1 MWLNW
6 KRMCKFVFTNY
17 LETSFF
23 AMENFL
29 SFCLAIILILYIN
42 ISYACDMRQITTAD
56 GLSNS
61 AILSLYCDTN
71 GFLWVGTCDGVNL
84 YDGNMVYPARS
95 IPEYAGISG
104 NIIENITESAPGVLW
119 VQTNYG
125 FNKIVPRKGGM
136 ELFPQFQGKEKMRVT
151 PSGTVFV
158 LDESSRL
165 KYYREGGKF
174 AYLTKLPYKF
184 SDIKTFEASD
194 EAIRVYTATGIYD
207 YPLNDG
213 GNGKITAGR
222 PVVVSQTPLS
232 YAFKDDNIV
241 MAIDGAGNLLQYTS
255 GSNRPAIIH
264 NIGGEIARRGQV
276 SDVITDNDGNIFISF
291 STDGLL
297 KLNRRHDKTYTP
309 EDVGI
314 NVGVLCLE
322 KSEKQ
327 NLIWIGTDCH
337 GVYTYSPGAYSIQ
350 SITFADFNNLITRP
364 VRAIYLDGNKNLW
377 LGTKGDGVLLVK
389 DFNDSNGRVHG
400 PETLFTTNNSELLDN
415 SVYAFSKSSRP
426 IVWIATDDGINYYS
440 YSDNRIHRIDAGN
453 MPLKGVH
460 SLYETNDSTL
470 LASTIGYGVFRARIT
485 GSREHPELSDIKR
498 YTIDNGN
505 FSSNYFFSQ
514 ALDNYSN
521 PIFCNRGFGAF
532 VLENGKLMPA
542 TKLKGDYRDKSIYDV
557 FAAIR
562 DKDVLWLGTG
572 HGLLKISKAG
582 EQLFAGAENGFINNT
597 IHAML
602 KDDDG
607 ILWLSTNQGLIRF
620 DPVTEKARVYARNYG
635 MQISEFS
642 DGASFRTDSSLFFG
656 GIDGIAIVR
665 KNKVFAGNTGF
676 NPGLSIIRLRIAG
689 NDMPLN
695 EYFSSDDGENHL
707 RLNHDQNYFS
717 VTFSAPDF
725 LNSPSYTYYYYYY
738 YYSLDGKE
746 WINNGPSSTIS
757 FTRLSHGDYTL
768 RMKYVNRE
776 TGIESPV
783 YKLDISVAAPWYLSV
798 YAKLF
803 YALLLIGAGYLL
815 LRSYMQKQKDRQA
828 KAIEKMEQV
837 HKEEVYEEKLRFFT
851 NITHEFCT
859 PLTLIFG
866 SCERILAGSDAGDY
880 MLKYVRLIRSNTE
893 RLNSLIQDLIDFRR
907 IETGHKRRMIR
918 RVNVSEL
925 CNEIYQSFSVIAEQ
939 NNVTFESDIAPDVSF
954 DTDYKAVLRIISNLL
969 SNAFKY
975 TPSGGVIRL
984 GLKVNDRSLAIS
996 VYNTGKGLSEAD
1008 KEKIFNRYCILDN
1021 VEENATKGL
1030 SSRNGLGMAIC
1041 SSLVEMLDGKIEIA
1055 SEQGKY
1061 AEFTVTL
1068 PELKVS
1074 QENQSGNTEVEK
1086 TEVDCKLLGISGEAE
1101 EESASEI
1108 EQRSDDKNRKS
1119 ILVIDD
1125 NEDILTLLCDSLSE
1139 YNVIKASDAERGLEY
1154 LKNNSIDLIITDVMM
1169 PGTDGATLTKLIKGN
1184 KHTMY
1189 IPLVILSAK
1198 NTSAEKVE
1206 GLASGA
1212 DAYIGKPFHLS
1223 YLRAVI
1229 VRLLETRDQMK
1240 EYYNS
1245 SASAFEYTRGQLV
1258 DKESKEFIDKIVEF
1272 IDSNIDDTELS
1283 TEHIAKHMQV
1293 SVRNLYRRFKDLE
1306 LPSPNDFIKTHRI
1319 TFAAKLLVT
1328 TSLTVQ
1334 EIIYRC
1340 GFNNRSHFYR
1350 EFDKQFGMTPKD
1362 YRNANKTKTDLS
1374 QPSA

>member
-1 MWLNW
+1 MQIE
-6 KRMCKFVFTNY
+6 NY
-17 LETSFF
+17 LSRLV
-23 AMENFL
+23 AMKNL
-29 SFCLAIILILYIN
+29 SLFCMTVILLCCIN
-42 ISYACDMRQITTAD
+42 MSHACDMRQITTAD

-61 AILSLYCDTN
+61 AILSLYCDAD

-84 YDGNMVYPARS
+84 YDGNVIYPARA
-95 IPEYAGISG
+95 IPEYSGVSG
-104 NIIENITESAPGVLW
+104 NIIENISESAPGVLW
-119 VQTNYG
+119 IQTNYG
-125 FNKIVPRKGGM
+125 FNKIVPRKGAL
-136 ELFPQFQGKEKMRVT
+136 ELFPQFQGKEKMRVS

-165 KYYREGGKF
+165 QYYREGGKF
-174 AYLTKLPYKF
+174 AELTRLQHKF

-194 EAIRVYTATGIYD
+194 KNIRLFTSGGIYD
-207 YPLNDG
+207 YPLKDDG
-213 GNGKITAGR
+213 KGKITTGR
-222 PVVVSQTPLS
+222 PVAFSRTPLS
-232 YAFKDDNIV
+232 YAFNVDSLI
-241 MAIDGAGNLLQYTS
+241 MAIDGAGNLLQYSPGINT
-255 GSNRPAIIH
+255 PAVIH
-264 NIGGEIARRGQV
+264 NIGGEIARRGEV
-276 SDVITDNDGNIFISF
+276 SDIITDNDGNVFVSF
-291 STDGLL
+291 STDGII
-297 KLNRRHDKTYTP
+297 KLNLNPDRTYTP
-309 EDVGI
+309 EDIGI

-327 NLIWIGTDCH
+327 NVVWIGTDCH

-364 VRAIYLDGNKNLW
+364 VRAIYLDGYKNLW
-377 LGTKGDGVLLVK
+377 LGTKGDGVLMMKNFDV
-389 DFNDSNGRVHG
+389 SNGRIHG
-400 PETLFTTNNSELLDN
+400 PETLYTSNNSELLDN
-415 SVYAFSKSSRP
+415 SVYAFSGSSCP
-426 IVWIATDDGINYYS
+426 ILWIATDDGINYYS

-453 MPLKGVH
+453 LPLKGVH

-470 LASTIGYGVFRARIT
+470 LAATIGYGVFRARIT
-485 GSREHPELSDIKR
+485 GSREHPTLTDIKR

-514 ALDNYSN
+514 ALDSHSN
-521 PIFCNRGFGAF
+521 PLFCNRGFGAF
-532 VLENGKLMPA
+532 VLENGKLVPA
-542 TKLKGDYRDKSIYDV
+542 TKLKGDYRDKSISDV

-572 HGLLKISKAG
+572 NGLLKIGKDG
-582 EQLFAGAENGFINNT
+582 EKLFAGIENGFINNT

-607 ILWLSTNQGLIRF
+607 NIWLSTNQGLIRF
-620 DPVTEKARVYARNYG
+620 DPVTEKTRVFARNFG
-635 MQISEFS
+635 MLISEFS

-656 GIDGIAIVR
+656 GIDGIVIVR
-665 KNKVFAGNTGF
+665 KNTEFNGNDKF
-676 NPGLSIIRLRIAG
+676 SPALSIIGLRIAG
-689 NDMPLN
+689 KDEPLN
-695 EYFSSDDGENHL
+695 EYFSSDDGENLL
-707 RLNHDQNYFS
+707 RLDHDQNYFS
-717 VTFSAPDF
+717 VTFAAPDF
-725 LNSPSYTYYYYYY
+725 LNSASYTYYYT
-738 YYSLDGKE
+738 LDGKE
-746 WINNGPSSTIS
+746 WINNGPSSTVS

-776 TGIESPV
+776 TGAESPI

-798 YAKLF
+798 YAKLL
-803 YALLLIGAGYLL
+803 YALLLIGAIYLVM
-815 LRSYMQKQKDRQA
+815 RSYMRRQKNKQTQ
-828 KAIEKMEQV
+828 AIEKMEQI

-866 SCERILAGSDAGDY
+866 SCERILAGSNAGDY

-907 IETGHKRRMIR
+907 IETGHKRRLIR

-939 NNVTFESDIAPDVSF
+939 NNVTFESNIAPDISF

-984 GLKVNDRSLAIS
+984 GLKMNDGSLAIS
-996 VYNTGKGLSEAD
+996 VYNTGKGLSQAD
-1008 KEKIFNRYCILDN
+1008 KEKIFNRYSILDN

-1068 PELKVS
+1068 PPQKIT
-1074 QENQSGNTEVEK
+1074 QEKTAGNTEEEK
-1086 TEVDCKLLGISGEAE
+1086 VAVDRKMLGITV
-1101 EESASEI
+1101 
-1108 EQRSDDKNRKS
+1108 EQPETTPAGTGNQNDDKGRKN

-1125 NEDILTLLCDSLSE
+1125 NEDILTLLSDSLSE
-1139 YNVIKASDAERGLEY
+1139 YNVIMATDAEKGLEY
-1154 LKNNSIDLIITDVMM
+1154 LKNNDIDLIITDVMM
-1169 PGTDGATLTKLIKGN
+1169 PGTDGVTLTRLIKGN
-1184 KHTMY
+1184 KHTMH
-1189 IPLVILSAK
+1189 IPLIILSAK

-1212 DAYIGKPFHLS
+1212 DAYVGKPFHLS

-1229 VRLLETRDQMK
+1229 VRLLETRDRMK

-1258 DKESKEFIDKIVEF
+1258 DKESKEFIDRIVEY
-1272 IDSNIDDTELS
+1272 IDSNIDDSELS
-1283 TEHIAKHMQV
+1283 TEQIAKHMQV
-1293 SVRNLYRRFKDLE
+1293 SVRNLYRRFKELE

-1350 EFDKQFGMTPKD
+1350 EFDKQYGMTPKD
-1362 YRNANKTKTDLS
+1362 YRTSNKTKDS
-1374 QPSA
+1374 QM